1 MCWLN
6 DFGLLTWGRRRMFAQ
21 CTPRLAPNVVGTV
34 VCRGGFCL
42 PSMLFLPMHT
52 IYTCIHLLCRAS
64 RCQNLS
70 HEPAALC
77 QCVDFSFIVCIFRDR
92 LPGIE
97 KCFSIFQVLPP
108 FVIINTTAII
118 TCPRFTTV
126 CVCVCGS
133 ERCKKLHAFP
143 PQYMSNV
150 AERWFFGFFL
160 DNDE

>member
-52 IYTCIHLLCRAS
+52 TYTCIHLLCRAS

-92 LPGIE
+92 LHGIE

-126 CVCVCGS
+126 CVCVDRRGVKNCT
-133 ERCKKLHAFP
+133 HFP
-143 PQYMSNV
+143 HSICPMLLK
-150 AERWFFGFFL
+150 ADFLGFFL